1 MEQGRGRG
9 TVRVPAWPLRWPR
22 RESAGRL
29 AGLSLA
35 GFVLLQVAASAQPAS
50 AQPASAQPAS
60 AQPASA
66 VARAAG
72 TPAGHRTV
80 VSFTFDDGD
89 ADQMIAA
96 RVLGAYRM
104 PATFYIITGA
114 VGTPNYL
121 TLANLHQLARTGNE
135 IGGHTVSHLDLTH
148 LSAIEARRQVCQG
161 RDILTRWG
169 FRVTSFAYPGA
180 AYNRAAQATV
190 RACGF
195 TSARIAAGLRSP
207 GCPGCRPAE
216 TIPPANPYAIRTPGQ
231 VGTTWTLADLQRV
244 VVTAERSGGGW
255 VPLVFHHVCTTGRCG
270 DLSIKNSTLN
280 AFAAWLAQRQRS
292 TGTVVRTVSEV
303 MGGAVRPPVPV
314 RPAAAHGV
322 RNPSLESVTRSTAV
336 DLATESIGHPGSF
349 LTCWMEGGYG
359 NNTVHWQRTSH
370 AHSGRWAQQ
379 VTMSGY
385 HSGGAQLLPVF
396 DLGACS
402 LPVTAGRSYQLG
414 TWYTSTARTQFNAYY
429 RDGAGRWRYWTSSPY
444 FQAAGQWTQ
453 AQWQTPPLPAGA
465 TGLSFGLSLFANGT
479 LTTDDY
485 SFATPPPDNTRRI
498 VDWAL
503 LGLVTLIGV
512 TVILRRPRV
521 ARLLTRGPR
530 GGPPPGAGSAPRT
543 TRPPAGSGR
552 RVS

>member
-1 MEQGRGRG
+1 M
-9 TVRVPAWPLRWPR
+9 RVPAWPLRWPGR
-22 RESAGRL
+22 GHARRL

-50 AQPASAQPAS
+50 AQPVSAAGNQPAS
-60 AQPASA
+60 AGT
-66 VARAAG
+66 AG

-89 ADQMIAA
+89 ADQMTAA
-96 RVLGAYRM
+96 RILRAYRM
-104 PATFYIITGA
+104 PATFYVITGA

-121 TLANLHQLARTGNE
+121 TLADLRQLARAGNE

-148 LSAIEARRQVCQG
+148 LSAAEARRQICQG
-161 RDILTRWG
+161 RDVLTRWG

-180 AYNRAAQATV
+180 AYDRAAQAIA
-190 RACGF
+190 RECGF
-195 TSARIAAGLRSP
+195 TGARIATGLRSP
-207 GCPGCRPAE
+207 GCPGCAAAE
-216 TIPPANPYAIRTPGQ
+216 TIPPARPYAIRTPGQ
-231 VGTTWTLADLQRV
+231 VDTSWTLADLQRV

-255 VPLVFHHVCTTGRCG
+255 VPFIFHHVCTTGSCG
-270 DLSIKNSTLN
+270 QLSIKASTLN

-292 TGTVVRTVSEV
+292 TGTVVKTVAGV
-303 MGGAVRPPVPV
+303 MGGTVRPPVPV

-322 RNPSLESVTRSTAV
+322 RNPSLESVTRSSAI
-336 DLATESIGHPGSF
+336 DLATESAGRPGTF

-359 NNTVHWQRTSH
+359 DNTARWQRTQD

-379 VTMSGY
+379 LTMSHF
-385 HSGGAQLLPVF
+385 HSGGAQLLPTF

-414 TWYTSTARTQFNAYY
+414 TWYTSTARTQFTVYY
-429 RDGAGRWRYWTSSPY
+429 RDGTGRWRYWASSPY

-453 AQWQTPPLPAGA
+453 AQWQTPPVPAGA
-465 TGLSFGLSLFANGT
+465 TGLSFGLSLFSNGT

-485 SFATPPPDNTRRI
+485 SFAVPPPDSTRRI

-503 LGLVTLIGV
+503 LGVLALIGM
-512 TVILRRPRV
+512 TVVVRRTRV

-530 GGPPPGAGSAPRT
+530 AGPPPGAGSAPRT